1 MKRVTTLLVAVLS
14 LAWLSGVN
22 SALAAEALA
31 AQLNSFEET
40 PNTLNTEA
48 TGAFLGLINDAQTE
62 IPFNLFYTGMTGTV
76 LFAHIH
82 FGKPGE
88 SGGVAAFLC
97 GGGNKP
103 ACLPSGQ
110 VVVGAVTGADV
121 VAIAGQNLP
130 AGDMA
135 ALVRAI
141 KSGFA
146 YVNVHTST
154 FPGGQV
160 RGQIK
165 SASQ

>member
-1 MKRVTTLLVAVLS
+1 
-14 LAWLSGVN
+14 
-22 SALAAEALA
+22 
-31 AQLNSFEET
+31 
-40 PNTLNTEA
+40 
-48 TGAFLGLINDAQTE
+48 
-62 IPFNLFYTGMTGTV
+62 MTGNV

-88 SGGVAAFLC
+88 SGGIAAFLC
-97 GGGNKP
+97 GGGSKP
-103 ACLPSGQ
+103 ACLASGQ
-110 VVVGAVTGADV
+110 VVVGTVTAADV

-130 AGDMA
+130 AGDIA
-135 ALVRAI
+135 PLVRAI

-165 SASQ
+165 SASR